1 MSTFLERLHDERDE
15 LKNKYE
21 KLDGFLFTEQ
31 FEKLD
36 DVQAALLQIQHSSM
50 KTYLQCLN
58 ERLIRLEPQIGF
70 E

>member
-1 MSTFLERLHDERDE
+1 MSTFLERLIDERDE
-15 LKNKYE
+15 LRNKYE

-36 DVQAALLQIQHSSM
+36 DVQAALLLI
-50 KTYLQCLN
+50 N
-58 ERLIRLEPQIGF
+58 EDLLAVF